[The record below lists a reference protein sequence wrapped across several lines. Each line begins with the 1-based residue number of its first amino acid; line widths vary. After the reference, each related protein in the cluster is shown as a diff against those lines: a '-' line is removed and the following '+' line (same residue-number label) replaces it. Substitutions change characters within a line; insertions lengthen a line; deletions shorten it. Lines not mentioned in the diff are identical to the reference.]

1 MGFRFRKSIN
11 VGGGFRI
18 TFSKSGIGY
27 SWGTKGFRVTKTAR
41 GTIKTTAAIPGSG
54 ISYSK
59 EAKLNMPNQ
68 TDYSNT
74 NNNPIKD
81 IQSKIVSNSE
91 FDLNNSNIQ
100 TQRSGCFKFLING
113 LLLYFATVVI
123 LLIFISMVVILLIFT
138 NQHSK
143 RIIEENNTYNA
154 AKSYFDYII
163 KFEPTD
169 IQKRYQLYSIMC
181 DLKGEDFIEKENIS
195 LDTTFLTSTLHK
207 IPPRVDLSEQNR
219 EFNFNYNKLSQT
231 GIRLCN
237 LNSPEKESCDVDY
250 LKKSIERLSA
260 NCYSLDSAFLI
271 DNIKLS
277 VLAKNESWHELTTLA
292 EFWLNKQRRLTDSSL
307 FYYFYA
313 LFQINQLDHAYQL
326 LYNKMSFY
334 DSDKQNSIWFQHE
347 NMIEIITNLIQHHQ
361 ESQTANSETCSNLT
375 NLIKLVKAYYNIQQI
390 VPDIYCECLFTLS
403 KSYIDYEKLDQAK
416 DTLDEA
422 KNLKC
427 SSKKYSTLNHELTKS
442 QKRITQRLAQQKRDQ
457 IKAEKRAR
465 EEKAKKTKKCEM
477 RKRQMSGRCCC
488 LDGTLGSCGRG
499 GCSHHG
505 GITGWN
511 FCLEGYCD

>member
-11 VGGGFRI
+11 MGGGFRI
-18 TFSKSGIGY
+18 TLSKSGIGY

-41 GTIKTTAAIPGSG
+41 GTIRTTSSIPGSG

-59 EAKLNMPNQ
+59 ETKLNMPNQ
-68 TDYSNT
+68 TDFNNT
-74 NNNPIKD
+74 NNNPIKNV
-81 IQSKIVSNSE
+81 Q
-91 FDLNNSNIQ
+91 SNIDSDSNFHLNDSNIH
-100 TQRSGCFKFLING
+100 TQKSGCFKFLIGG
-113 LLLYFATVVI
+113 LLISLSIVII
-123 LLIFISMVVILLIFT
+123 LLVCI

-143 RIIEENNTYNA
+143 RITETNNKYNIV
-154 AKSYFDYII
+154 KSYFDYMI

-169 IQKRYQLYSIMC
+169 IQKKYQLYSIMS
-181 DLKGEDFIEKENIS
+181 DLKGEDFLKRENI
-195 LDTTFLTSTLHK
+195 LFDTTSSVSILHK
-207 IPPRVDLSEQNR
+207 NTPKVDLSEQNR
-219 EFNFNYNKLSQT
+219 EFTSNYNKLSQT

-237 LNSPEKESCDVDY
+237 LNSSEKESCDVDY
-250 LKKSIERLSA
+250 LKKSIETLSA

-277 VLAKNESWHELTTLA
+277 VLAKNESWHELTTLT

-313 LFQINQLDHAYQL
+313 LFKINQLDRAYQL
-326 LYNKMSFY
+326 LYSKMSSY
-334 DSDKQNSIWFQHE
+334 DSNKQNSIWFQHE
-347 NMIEIITNLIQHHQ
+347 NMIEIITILIRHHQ
-361 ESQTANSETCSNLT
+361 ESQVDNSETCSNLT
-375 NLIKLVKAYYNIQQI
+375 NLIRLVKNYYNIQQI

-403 KSYIDYEKLDQAK
+403 KSYIDYEKINQAK

-422 KNLKC
+422 KTLKC
-427 SSKKYSTLNHELTKS
+427 NSKKYSTLSHELTKS

-465 EEKAKKTKKCEM
+465 EEKAKKTKKCEK

-505 GITGWN
+505 GITGWH

>member
-41 GTIKTTAAIPGSG
+41 GTIKTTASIPGSG

-169 IQKRYQLYSIMC
+169 IQKRYRLYSIMC

-260 NCYSLDSAFLI
+260 NC
-271 DNIKLS
+271 
-277 VLAKNESWHELTTLA
+277 
-292 EFWLNKQRRLTDSSL
+292 
-307 FYYFYA
+307 
-313 LFQINQLDHAYQL
+313 
-326 LYNKMSFY
+326 
-334 DSDKQNSIWFQHE
+334 
-347 NMIEIITNLIQHHQ
+347 
-361 ESQTANSETCSNLT
+361 
-375 NLIKLVKAYYNIQQI
+375 
-390 VPDIYCECLFTLS
+390 
-403 KSYIDYEKLDQAK
+403 
-416 DTLDEA
+416 
-422 KNLKC
+422 
-427 SSKKYSTLNHELTKS
+427 
-442 QKRITQRLAQQKRDQ
+442 
-457 IKAEKRAR
+457 
-465 EEKAKKTKKCEM
+465 
-477 RKRQMSGRCCC
+477 
-488 LDGTLGSCGRG
+488 
-499 GCSHHG
+499 
-505 GITGWN
+505 
-511 FCLEGYCD
+511 